1 MNKLN
6 KGLIVSVLSISSL
19 TFPAITNEA
28 SAHEPANVQHN
39 VQPANKL
46 AMDYH
51 MRTNRNITL
60 LNGYTR
66 WEIVTGS
73 DIISI
78 NCCGVVSSHSKP
90 GVALVYA
97 YDKNNTR
104 LIYKITVHLS

>member
-19 TFPAITNEA
+19 AFPTLTNQA
-28 SAHEPANVQHN
+28 SAQEPTNVQYN

-60 LNGYTR
+60 LNGFSR
-66 WEIVTGS
+66 WEIIHGN

-78 NCCGVVSSHSKP
+78 NSSGVVSSHSKT

-97 YDKNNTR
+97 YDKNDKR
-104 LIYKITVHLS
+104 LIYKITVHSS